1 MTPLYAAVLYKADRN
16 LSVKRL
22 TKAGKQYERWLYT
35 VLLGLTV
42 GATPLMA
49 FTQSQLG
56 FGLALGLLLVAS
68 VIVLMAR
75 WPVLGFFVLASCA
88 VVVEQDLLP
97 YPIFTDHLYVFYW
110 PTQLQGLPERPI
122 GFVLIF
128 VLLLVIV
135 RRVAGRAG
143 APLRVGP
150 LIVPFLFLIA
160 CVVIGV
166 AHGLSSGGSF
176 RIIVLEVRPFWYL
189 FLNYLLA
196 YNLITEKW
204 HVIGFLWVTVL
215 GTFIK
220 ALQGV
225 YIVMGPLGGHISGQN
240 EIMAHEQSFFFVL
253 VLLIIVMSLLLQ
265 RLRGL
270 MWVALISTPFL
281 IIALLANNRRAD
293 YAAFLIG
300 ALAAW
305 LMAIAM
311 RPDTRKTLIAA
322 LIICALIFG
331 AYVLAFQHSTGSFA
345 EPAHAVM
352 SIIKPSASD
361 LRDQSSNLYRYIED
375 FDLKY
380 TEKQSPI
387 LGYGFGREFLQ
398 PMVLPN
404 IISLDPYYLY
414 IPHNTILWVWMRLGP
429 IGYAALFYLVGAFVV
444 RSGILARTLRD
455 RDLQYVAIFGVAV
468 MFIEL
473 PLAYGDYQLFFYRNI
488 FYLGLLMGMLMRL
501 PDIDKKSVPDT
512 ETPARLPRGSRAL
525 APLATGARRAGAPS
539 VPTVPVLADASEV
552 THAEVS
558 RPYRRISARAGGYL
572 RATLA
577 RR

>member
-1 MTPLYAAVLYKADRN
+1 MTAPYAAHLHQAGHTDQAP
-16 LSVKRL
+16 SVKRL
-22 TKAGKQYERWLYT
+22 TQADKQFERWLYI
-35 VLLGLTV
+35 VLLGLTI

-49 FTQSQLG
+49 YTQSQVG
-56 FGLALGLLLVAS
+56 FGLALGLLLVA
-68 VIVLMAR
+68 VVVVLMVR
-75 WPVLGFFVLASCA
+75 WPVLGFFVLAICA

-97 YPIFTDHLYVFYW
+97 YPIITDHLYVFYW
-110 PTQLQGLPERPI
+110 PAQLQGLPERPI
-122 GFVLIF
+122 GFLLIF
-128 VLLLVIV
+128 ILLLIIV
-135 RRVAGRAG
+135 RRVAGRLG
-143 APLRVGP
+143 APLRLGP
-150 LIVPFLFLIA
+150 LIMPFLFLIA
-160 CVVIGV
+160 CVVMGV
-166 AHGLSSGGSF
+166 AHGLASGGTA
-176 RIIVLEVRPFWYL
+176 RIVVLEVRPFWYL

-225 YIVMGPLGGHISGQN
+225 YIVMGPLGGHVSGQN

-293 YAAFLIG
+293 YAAFIIG
-300 ALAAW
+300 AAAAW
-305 LMAIAM
+305 LMAIVV
-311 RPDTRKTLIAA
+311 RPDMRKGLITA
-322 LIICALIFG
+322 LVICTVVFG

-345 EPAHAVM
+345 APAHSIV
-352 SIIKPSASD
+352 SIIKPSAAD
-361 LRDQSSNLYRYIED
+361 VRDQSSNLYRYIED
-375 FDLKY
+375 FDLKF

-387 LGYGFGREFLQ
+387 FGFGFGRQFLQ

-444 RSGILARTLRD
+444 RAGILARTLRD
-455 RDLQYVAIFGVAV
+455 RDLQYVAIFGIAV

-501 PDIDKKSVPDT
+501 PDLDTKDAPD
-512 ETPARLPRGSRAL
+512 AKMSAKRRPRVTRAL
-525 APLATGARRAGAPS
+525 APMPTDASDTGVLAVPALAGVSAAHTEARTTARAGAYLPG
-539 VPTVPVLADASEV
+539 TIE
-552 THAEVS
+552 
-558 RPYRRISARAGGYL
+558 RR
-572 RATLA
+572 
-577 RR
+577 